1 MPAMRRLSPSRGM
14 LGPLCVIGLLSSL
27 AGCKD
32 EKMGVEKRAEEI
44 AKAAASASVAA
55 SASASAPDP
64 KEEKYATALKTLR
77 ERQKAQLAA
86 LAKIYQGA
94 SEEERKAFKD
104 FFAPTKEQEKE
115 ADELSKE
122 AAFAG
127 KEGMALKKY
136 ELQDA
141 KLDASMTG
149 GTTDVYVEESQ
160 RGKGR
165 CTIYKVEWKDFDGK
179 WRRVRRYDFRII
191 PCE

>member
-1 MPAMRRLSPSRGM
+1 MPAMR
-14 LGPLCVIGLLSSL
+14 PLAFVGLLGL
-27 AGCKD
+27 GLLWAGCKD

-55 SASASAPDP
+55 SASAAAPDP
-64 KEEKYATALKTLR
+64 KELKYAAALKGLR
-77 ERQKAQLAA
+77 ERQLAQLVA
-86 LAKIYQGA
+86 LQKLYQTGT
-94 SEEERKAFKD
+94 EDDRKAFKE
-104 FFAPTKEQEKE
+104 FFAATKEGEKE

-127 KEGMALKKY
+127 KEGMSLKKY
-136 ELQDA
+136 EVQDA
-141 KLDASMTG
+141 KLDATMAG
-149 GTTDVYVEESQ
+149 GTTDVYVEETQ